1 MCTCLPKF
9 CPAGLNPFEL
19 EAPVAEES
27 VVEHVKSIVCQQ
39 HLVGL
44 RVSGHAVAD
53 VALAEGRRAPLGH
66 VHRLVMENEF
76 INGVGDGHHVSRCHF
91 LPAAEVGA
99 PLIQAER
106 LLVVRTRQ
114 LRFAQTHQL
123 ALVARQPSE
132 IMEVYCLTI

>member
-1 MCTCLPKF
+1 
-9 CPAGLNPFEL
+9 
-19 EAPVAEES
+19 VVEES
-27 VVEHVKSIVCQQ
+27 VVEHVKGVVGQQ

-44 RVSGHAVAD
+44 RVPGHAVAD

-76 INGVGDGHHVSRCHF
+76 VDGVGDGHHVARLNF

-99 PLIQAER
+99 PLVQTER

-114 LRFAQTHQL
+114 FCLFQTHQL

-132 IMEVYCLTI
+132 INFFLLHNVIKFKAIYFSKSFNFN